1 VINLKIRNDFVTN
14 SSSSCF
20 VIAVK
25 NEEISND
32 AKILLDAILSCS
44 WEDTNCATLLE
55 DEKKAEEYYLS
66 DSDIE
71 EIKHYMDNDW
81 NVYVKY
87 ISYEDGA
94 ISDIFDV
101 LNEKL
106 DTFKILSSSY

>member
-1 VINLKIRNDFVTN
+1 MINLKIRNDFVTN

-44 WEDTNCATLLE
+44 WEDTNSATLLK

-71 EIKHYMDNDW
+71 EIKHYMDDDW
-81 NVYVKY
+81 NVYIKH

-94 ISDIFDV
+94 ISDILET
-101 LNEKL
+101 LNAKL

>member
-1 VINLKIRNDFVTN
+1 MINLKIRNDFVTN

-44 WEDTNCATLLE
+44 WEDTNSATLLK

-81 NVYVKY
+81 NVYIKH

-94 ISDIFDV
+94 ISDILET
-101 LNEKL
+101 LNAKL

>member
-44 WEDTNCATLLE
+44 WEDTNSATLIE

-94 ISDIFDV
+94 VSDILEI
-101 LNEKL
+101 LNAKL
-106 DTFKILSSSY
+106 DTFKILKSLY

>member
-32 AKILLDAILSCS
+32 AKVLLDAILSCS

-55 DEKKAEEYYLS
+55 DEKKAEEFYLS
-66 DSDIE
+66 DYDIE

>member
-1 VINLKIRNDFVTN
+1 MTN

-66 DSDIE
+66 DYDIE

>member
-1 VINLKIRNDFVTN
+1 MINLKIRNDFVTN

-44 WEDTNCATLLE
+44 WEDTNSATLLK

-81 NVYVKY
+81 NVYIKH

-94 ISDIFDV
+94 ISDILET
-101 LNEKL
+101 LNAKL
-106 DTFKILSSSY
+106 DTFKILSSLY